1 VIASS
6 YWFWDHPSW
15 GAAEVWALLFLLVPS
30 LAFRT
35 EGMSF
40 LSSLVNGADNRW
52 STSKVSVVLWT
63 YAVVWAFL
71 AVLLHTR
78 GHGLSDVKL
87 SSQYLLL
94 LGIPGAAAVSAKAIT
109 QTKVAD
115 NEAYKKAKT
124 PPANA
129 PPPNA
134 LKGVGQLVSD
144 DSGNSDLLDAQY
156 FIFTLLLLGYFL
168 VQFLSSE
175 SATLPVLPDT
185 LVGLTGVS
193 AATYVA
199 KKGVKSTA

>member
-1 VIASS
+1 MVASS
-6 YWFWDHPSW
+6 YWFWAHPSW

-35 EGMSF
+35 EGRSF

-63 YAVVWAFL
+63 YAVVWALL

-78 GHGLSDVKL
+78 GQGLGHIKL

-109 QTKVAD
+109 QSKVD
-115 NEAYKKAKT
+115 TDPDYKKAKVK
-124 PPANA
+124 AAA
-129 PPPNA
+129 PPTA
-134 LKGVGQLVSD
+134 LQGIGQLVSD
-144 DSGNSDLLDAQY
+144 DSGKSDLLDAQY
-156 FIFTLLLLGYFL
+156 FIFSLLLLAYFL
-168 VQFLSSE
+168 TQFLSGE
-175 SATLPVLPDT
+175 SAALPVLPDT

-193 AATYVA
+193 AVTYVA
-199 KKGVKSTA
+199 KKGVKNTP

>member
-6 YWFWDHPSW
+6 YWFWSHPSW
-15 GAAEVWALLFLLVPS
+15 GAAEVWALLLLLVPS

-35 EGMSF
+35 DGTSF

-63 YAVVWAFL
+63 YAVVWAFVV
-71 AVLLHTR
+71 VLLHTH
-78 GHGLSDVKL
+78 GHGLGNAKL

-109 QTKVAD
+109 QTKAAEPAYNKTQAD
-115 NEAYKKAKT
+115 KA
-124 PPANA
+124 
-129 PPPNA
+129 PNA
-134 LKGVGQLVSD
+134 LTGIGQLVSD

-156 FIFTLLLLGYFL
+156 FMFTLLLLGYFL
-168 VQFLSSE
+168 VLFLSSE

-193 AATYVA
+193 AVTYVA
-199 KKGVKSTA
+199 KKGVKNTA

>member
-1 VIASS
+1 MIASS
-6 YWFWDHPSW
+6 YWFWSHPSS

-35 EGMSF
+35 EGKSF

-78 GHGLSDVKL
+78 GQGLGNVKL

-109 QTKVAD
+109 QSKVATD
-115 NEAYKKAKT
+115 ADYKKAKVK
-124 PPANA
+124 AA
-129 PPPNA
+129 APPNA
-134 LKGVGQLVSD
+134 LKGFGQLVSD
-144 DSGNSDLLDAQY
+144 DSGKSDLLDAQY
-156 FIFTLLLLGYFL
+156 FIFTRCCSRI
-168 VQFLSSE
+168 SSR
-175 SATLPVLPDT
+175 SS
-185 LVGLTGVS
+185 S
-193 AATYVA
+193 AASPQRCRSFRHTRRAHRRLGRHVRG
-199 KKGVKSTA
+199 KKGVKNTP